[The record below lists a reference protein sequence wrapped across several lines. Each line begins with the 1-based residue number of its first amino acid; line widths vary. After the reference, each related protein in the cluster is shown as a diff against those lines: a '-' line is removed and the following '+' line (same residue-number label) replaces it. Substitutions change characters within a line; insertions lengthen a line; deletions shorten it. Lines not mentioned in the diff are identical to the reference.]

1 MPIYI
6 DGEPTD
12 EWQTV
17 FGGCHLVDRKD
28 VPKYIPEEFRN
39 EDDGFDFYYYEGV
52 LDTIKDIERVL
63 GATKI

>member
-1 MPIYI
+1 M
-6 DGEPTD
+6 TD
-12 EWQTV
+12 LKWIEELENYLQKIKNEITE
-17 FGGCHLVDRKD
+17 KQNN
-28 VPKYIPEEFRN
+28 IPEEFRN